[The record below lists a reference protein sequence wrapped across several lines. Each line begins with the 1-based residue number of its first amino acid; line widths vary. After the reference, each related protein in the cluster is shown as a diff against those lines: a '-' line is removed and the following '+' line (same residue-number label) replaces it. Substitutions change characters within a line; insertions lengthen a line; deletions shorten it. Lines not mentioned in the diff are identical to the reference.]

1 MKRPLWR
8 DRLLSAAFLLLC
20 SLAAGF
26 LLPFACAILNR
37 LGAYML
43 PGLWQ
48 IPDISFY
55 RDAGVPLMLRQAGLA
70 ALSNAILLFFLF
82 RFMRL
87 FFYRT
92 RSAFIF
98 ARGGEVTLRD
108 ALRDYFRRYGL
119 ADAEGLAFLL
129 VLSLAAFFLTER
141 RSRLYD
147 LFTCPCT
154 LYEGF
159 GAPLGALLF
168 VLTCAAVWGG
178 AVVYSLAAWRCKCF
192 SAMGQGAERC

>member
-55 RDAGVPLMLRQAGLA
+55 RDEGVPLMLRQAWLA
-70 ALSNAILLFFLF
+70 ALSAAILLFFLL
-82 RFMRL
+82 RFARL
-87 FFYRT
+87 FFYRR
-92 RSAFIF
+92 RSEFILS
-98 ARGGEVTLRD
+98 RGGEVALRD
-108 ALRDYFRRYGL
+108 ALRDYFRRYGP
-119 ADAEGLAFLL
+119 ADAEGFALLL

-141 RSRLYD
+141 RSRIYD

-168 VLTCAAVWGG
+168 VLIAAAAWGSS
-178 AVVYSLAAWRCKCF
+178 VVYSLAAWRLKCF
-192 SAMGQGAERC
+192 SAIGQGVNGC